1 MLRLL
6 PSAVDGDRIFAMF
19 SAQMAHEDHPRRALY
34 TEFRLEKE
42 MTRYFA
48 ELFEGRMP
56 IDASIGGDTGEVVV
70 PSITGDGHTEFAPI
84 VYSIASA
91 LAVGTAR

>member
-6 PSAVDGDRIFAMF
+6 RSAVDSDWIFAMF
-19 SAQMAHEDHPRRALY
+19 SARMAHEDHPPSALY
-34 TEFRLEKE
+34 TEFRPEKE

-48 ELFEGRMP
+48 EEFEGGMP
-56 IDASIGGDTGEVVV
+56 IEAGIAVDTGEVNV

-91 LAVGTAR
+91 LAVGTAG